1 MADFAQGLLKF
12 AAADPTK
19 ATTQQLAEAFSDLP
33 EKAKEATIQKRAI
46 ELAESGLE
54 ADQAIALADRE
65 RGVVELNIKLRKAL
79 ADSGLEPQELDKILE
94 MARTEDDAVFNAAL
108 QSLTP
113 RGRQAALSIRAARGN
128 GKGPKT
134 SRAALAGRDVSMT
147 AASEGTKK

>member
-19 ATTQQLAEAFSDLP
+19 ATTQQLAEAFSDMP

-65 RGVVELNIKLRKAL
+65 RGVVELNIQLRKAL
-79 ADSGLEPQELDKILE
+79 ADSGL
-94 MARTEDDAVFNAAL
+94 DAKDMDTVF
-108 QSLTP
+108 QIIDLTDP
-113 RGRQAALSIRAARGN
+113 KRIQAALSAANPKVQLAVQNILNVSGT
-128 GKGPKT
+128 GTGPKPRT
-134 SRAALAGRDVSMT
+134 ELAGRDVPVT
-147 AASEGTKK
+147 AASEGTKQ